1 MTKQTLLLEIGT
13 EELPPRALLKLA
25 TAFADG
31 MRDGLDKAELG
42 FTEINHFASPRRLTV
57 MITDLVAAQ
66 ADKEILKKGP
76 AIKAAYDDEGKPT
89 SATLGFATSCGA
101 DIADLEILETDK
113 GSWLSYLTQETGKKT
128 VELIPEIAETALS
141 RLPVPKRMRWGTG
154 SIEFVRPVHW
164 VVAMFGKETIDCS
177 ILGIKAG
184 KQTFGHRFHHPAPI
198 KLKCAESY
206 LQQLEETG
214 KVIADFNRRKTLIKN
229 AVEKVAAEANG
240 KAILDKD
247 LLDEVTALLEWP
259 VVFSGVF
266 DKKYLTLPNE
276 VLIATMQEQQKYFPV
291 VDKKNNLLPCFIAV
305 TNIESK
311 SPDVIRLGNQRVIA
325 PRLSDAEFFWQR
337 DNETPFADLRKKL
350 SAVVLKQKLG
360 SLHDKSER
368 ITSLASYIANLL
380 GADKTLAER
389 AASLS
394 KCDLLTEMVGEFP
407 ELQGVIGRY
416 YATNNGEE
424 NEVATALDEQYM
436 PRFAGDQIPQSK
448 TGQIISIADK
458 LDTLVGIFAIG
469 KSPTGD
475 KDPFALRRAAL
486 GVLRIMIEGELELDL
501 DACLKKSVEN
511 YGSELGKDELVSQV
525 FDFMMERLR
534 RYYIDQN
541 ISVDNFEAVL
551 VRHPTQP
558 YDFHRRLKAVVQ
570 FRELPESESLAAA
583 NKRIRNI
590 LKQVENRDNI
600 QFSHELLKEDAE
612 QKLAMALDSISGK
625 VTPLL
630 DNGEYE
636 HALSEL
642 AGLRDEVDAFFDDVM
657 VLCDDEALKNNRL
670 ALLLQLSNLFL
681 KTADISRLQN
691 LGKLQN

>member
-1 MTKQTLLLEIGT
+1 MTNQTLLLEIGT
-13 EELPPRALLKLA
+13 EELPPKALLKLA

-42 FTEINHFASPRRLTV
+42 FAEIKYYASPRRLAV
-57 MITDLVAAQ
+57 KITELIPAQ
-66 ADKEILKKGP
+66 ADKEVLKRGP

-89 SATLGFATSCGA
+89 PAALGFAKSCGT
-101 DIADLEILETDK
+101 DISNLETMETDK
-113 GSWLSYLTQETGKKT
+113 GSWLSYLAQETGKKT

-141 RLPVPKRMRWGTG
+141 RLPIPKRMRWGTG
-154 SIEFVRPVHW
+154 SVDFVRPVHW
-164 VVAMFGKETIDCS
+164 VVAMLGKETIDCS

-184 KQTFGHRFHHPAPI
+184 KQTFGHRFHHPASI
-198 KLKCAESY
+198 KLKSAESY

-214 KVIADFNRRKTLIKN
+214 KVIVDFDHRKTLIRD
-229 AVEKVAAEANG
+229 AVNKVAEEANG

-247 LLDEVTALLEWP
+247 LLDEVTALVEWP

-276 VLIATMQEQQKYFPV
+276 VLIATMQGQQKYFPV
-291 VDKKNNLLPCFIAV
+291 VDKENNLLPCFIAV
-305 TNIESK
+305 ANIESK
-311 SPDVIRLGNQRVIA
+311 SPDVIRTGNQRVIT

-337 DNETPFADLRKKL
+337 DNKTPLADLRKKL
-350 SAVVLKQKLG
+350 NDVVFQQKLG

-368 ITSLASYIANLL
+368 IISLASYLANLL
-380 GADKTLAER
+380 GADTAFAKR
-389 AASLS
+389 AAALS
-394 KCDLLTEMVGEFP
+394 KCDLLTDMVGEFP

-424 NEVATALDEQYM
+424 KEVAIALDEQYM

-469 KSPTGD
+469 KAPTGD

-501 DACLKKSVEN
+501 EACLKKAVEN
-511 YGSELGKDELVSQV
+511 YDNALFKDQLAKSDLIVQV

-534 RYYIDQN
+534 RYYIDQT
-541 ISVDNFEAVL
+541 ISPDNFEAVL
-551 VRHPTQP
+551 MCRPVQP
-558 YDFHRRLKAVVQ
+558 YDFHRRLNAVVQ
-570 FRELPESESLAAA
+570 FRKLPESESLAAT
-583 NKRIRNI
+583 NKRIGNI
-590 LKQVENRDNI
+590 LKQVENHDNI
-600 QFSHELLKEDAE
+600 QFSHDLLKEDAE
-612 QKLAMALDSISGK
+612 QNLATALDSVREK

-630 DNGEYE
+630 DNCEYE
-636 HALSEL
+636 HALSAL
-642 AGLRDEVDAFFDDVM
+642 AGLRDEVDTFFDDVM
-657 VLCDDEALKNNRL
+657 VMCDDEALKNNRL
-670 ALLLQLSNLFL
+670 ALLRQLSNLFL

-691 LGKLQN
+691 

>member
-13 EELPPRALLKLA
+13 EELPPKALLNLA

-42 FTEINHFASPRRLTV
+42 FTEINHYASPRRLTV
-57 MITDLVAAQ
+57 MVTELVTAQ
-66 ADKEILKKGP
+66 ADKEILKRGP

-89 SATLGFATSCGA
+89 SAALGFAKSCGA

-113 GSWLSYLTQETGKKT
+113 GSWLSYLAQETGEKT
-128 VELIPEIAETALS
+128 VKLIPEIAETALS
-141 RLPVPKRMRWGTG
+141 RLPIPKKMRWGTG

-184 KQTFGHRFHHPAPI
+184 KQTFGHRFHHPGPI
-198 KLKCAESY
+198 KLKSAESY

-214 KVIADFNRRKTLIKN
+214 KVIADFDRRKTLIKN
-229 AVEKVAAEANG
+229 AVGKVAAEANG

-247 LLDEVTALLEWP
+247 LLDEVTALVEWP

-266 DKKYLTLPNE
+266 DKKYLALPNE
-276 VLIATMQEQQKYFPV
+276 VLIATMQGQQKYFPV
-291 VDKKNNLLPCFIAV
+291 VDKENNLLPCFIAV

-311 SPDVIRLGNQRVIA
+311 SPDVIRLGNERVIT

-337 DNETPFADLRKKL
+337 DNKTPLVDLREKL
-350 SAVVLKQKLG
+350 GDVVFQQKLG

-368 ITSLASYIANLL
+368 IISLASYMANLL
-380 GADKTLAER
+380 GADTTLAER
-389 AASLS
+389 AAALS
-394 KCDLLTEMVGEFP
+394 KCDLLTDMVREFP

-416 YATNNGEE
+416 YATNNGEDK
-424 NEVATALDEQYM
+424 EVATALDEQYM

-469 KSPTGD
+469 KAPTGD

-486 GVLRIMIEGELELDL
+486 GVLRIMIEGKLELDL
-501 DACLKKSVEN
+501 EACLKKAVGN
-511 YGSELGKDELVSQV
+511 YNDALFKDQFTRSDLVVQI

-541 ISVDNFEAVL
+541 ISPDNFEAVL
-551 VRHPTQP
+551 MRRPSQP
-558 YDFHRRLKAVVQ
+558 YDFHRRLNAVVQ
-570 FRELPESESLAAA
+570 FRKLPESESLAAA
-583 NKRIRNI
+583 NKRIGNI
-590 LKQVENRDNI
+590 LKQIGNHDNI
-600 QFSHELLKEDAE
+600 KFSHDLLKEDAE
-612 QKLAMALDSISGK
+612 QKLANALDSIREK

-642 AGLRDEVDAFFDDVM
+642 AGLKDEVDTFFDDVM
-657 VLCDDEALKNNRL
+657 VMCDDEALKNNRL

-691 LGKLQN
+691 

>member
-1 MTKQTLLLEIGT
+1 MTKQTLLLEIGS
-13 EELPPRALLKLA
+13 EELPPKALLKLA
-25 TAFADG
+25 IAFADG
-31 MRDGLDKAELG
+31 MRDGLNEAELG
-42 FTEINHFASPRRLTV
+42 FTEIKHFASPRRLTV
-57 MITDLVAAQ
+57 MVTELVTAQ
-66 ADKEILKKGP
+66 TDKEILKRGP
-76 AIKAAYDDEGKPT
+76 AVKAAYDDEDKPT
-89 SATLGFATSCGA
+89 SAALGFAKSCGT

-113 GSWLSYLTQETGKKT
+113 GSWLSYLAQETGKKT
-128 VELIPEIAETALS
+128 VELIPEIAEIALS
-141 RLPVPKRMRWGTG
+141 RLPIPKRMRWGTG

-198 KLKCAESY
+198 KLKSAGSY

-214 KVIADFNRRKTLIKN
+214 KVIADFDRRKTLIIN
-229 AVEKVAAEANG
+229 AVEKVAVEVNG

-247 LLDEVTALLEWP
+247 LLDEVTALVEWP

-291 VDKKNNLLPCFIAV
+291 VDKENNLLPCFIAV

-311 SPDVIRLGNQRVIA
+311 SPDIIRLGNQRVIT

-337 DNETPFADLRKKL
+337 DNKTPLADLREKL
-350 SAVVLKQKLG
+350 CDVVFQQKLG

-368 ITSLASYIANLL
+368 ITSLASYMANLL
-380 GADKTLAER
+380 GADTTLAER
-389 AASLS
+389 AAALS
-394 KCDLLTEMVGEFP
+394 KCDLLTDMVGEFP

-416 YATNNGEE
+416 YATNNGEDK
-424 NEVATALDEQYM
+424 EVATALDEQYM

-469 KSPTGD
+469 KAPTGD

-486 GVLRIMIEGELELDL
+486 GVLRIMIEGEIELDL
-501 DACLKKSVEN
+501 EACLKKAVEN
-511 YGSELGKDELVSQV
+511 YDDILFKDQLARSDLVVQV

-541 ISVDNFEAVL
+541 ISPDNFEAVL
-551 VRHPTQP
+551 MRRPVQP
-558 YDFHRRLKAVVQ
+558 YDFHLRLNAVVQ
-570 FRELPESESLAAA
+570 FRKLPESESLAAA
-583 NKRIRNI
+583 NKRIGNI

-600 QFSHELLKEDAE
+600 QFSHDLLKEDAE
-612 QKLAMALDSISGK
+612 QKLATALDSIREK
-625 VTPLL
+625 VAPLL
-630 DNGEYE
+630 DNSEYE

-642 AGLRDEVDAFFDDVM
+642 AGLKDEVDTFFDDVM
-657 VLCDDEALKNNRL
+657 VMCDDEALKNNRL

-691 LGKLQN
+691 